1 MGIFQFDIGDIFVHE
16 VIHTIEF
23 CLGCISNTA
32 SYLRLW
38 ALSLAHDQLTEVLW
52 MMVMRPAFRTQSYGF
67 IAVSVTFTIFA
78 NMTLWILLV
87 MEGISAFLHT
97 LRLHWV
103 EFQNKFYLGTG
114 YKFRPFSFQRILGKT
129 AAWDSQLLS
138 MVRRSRESVC
148 YLIAETL
155 QMGVLI
161 CLKCLKDVKNSSN
174 LYIKNTFVQSTQIK
188 SSFTCLKRYHNLCP
202 KSN

>member
-1 MGIFQFDIGDIFVHE
+1 MGTTYDKKQETTLEVEAFERDDGSEVIQIEFSKPSGVEATPADNEVFDIGDIFVHE

-129 AAWDSQLLS
+129 AGAYSL
-138 MVRRSRESVC
+138 
-148 YLIAETL
+148 
-155 QMGVLI
+155 
-161 CLKCLKDVKNSSN
+161 N
-174 LYIKNTFVQSTQIK
+174 
-188 SSFTCLKRYHNLCP
+188 
-202 KSN
+202 